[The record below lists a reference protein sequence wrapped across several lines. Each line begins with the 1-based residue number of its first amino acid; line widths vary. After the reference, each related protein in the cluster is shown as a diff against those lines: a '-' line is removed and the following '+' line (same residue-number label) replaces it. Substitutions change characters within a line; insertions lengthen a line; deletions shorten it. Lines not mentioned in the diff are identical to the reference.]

1 MFLVMPIALF
11 ISEAVRATGS
21 RLLSFAGGDTS
32 LWLETHVASVV
43 DDSASCRRVDWLEA
57 SRFFFTVGTKRFRCA
72 EVWFLPAAEKDVVRD
87 VTEKRLLHRFYFLH
101 RDTEPNGFSTPCL
114 RFMFFS

>member
-1 MFLVMPIALF
+1 MSQRNVCYSRFCTHDTEPKSIARHGPP
-11 ISEAVRATGS
+11 SSQT
-21 RLLSFAGGDTS
+21 DTS
-32 LWLETHVASVV
+32 L
-43 DDSASCRRVDWLEA
+43 R
-57 SRFFFTVGTKRFRCA
+57 VGTKRASVARKYGSN
-72 EVWFLPAAEKDVVRD
+72 PAAEKDVVRD